1 MVFMKAI
8 KKEKLNYEEALL
20 NANSLFNDDITRI
33 SDLSRLQNAL
43 SKYSN
48 LDPEKLTLNK
58 GDLVKSRLKELKGF
72 K

>member
-1 MVFMKAI
+1 MKAI